1 MERWEYSRELLAVLR
16 RQAEY
21 VAMRIEEVLKGQDA
35 MRPALEAHLA
45 HDSNIQLNLIGMEV
59 DPGPE

>member
-1 MERWEYSRELLAVLR
+1 MLR

-35 MRPALEAHLA
+35 MRPALEAHMA
-45 HDSNIQLNLIGMEV
+45 HDSNIQLNLIGMEP
-59 DPGPE
+59 DPGHE